1 MQTTEKVKKINA
13 LYLLLY
19 IFAPL
24 AVIGIC
30 GVLYAQFVPQ
40 GAMAP
45 LLSLAPT
52 LLAAVWWI
60 AGGRFIFKRQQKKLA
75 ATLTQKGFVANNTFN
90 AKNCH
95 VVVDAQHGEIAL
107 LFFWNP
113 FQGTVL
119 PANRITKVWVDDGA
133 TGSGILRG
141 SSRVSF
147 LFTLDGTTIRVNTFT
162 SNKRWNMDSN
172 YILTGISKADMMAN
186 VLEEARKITH

>member
-1 MQTTEKVKKINA
+1 MKTTEKVKKMN
-13 LYLLLY
+13 LPYLLLY
-19 IFAPL
+19 ILVPL
-24 AVIGIC
+24 ALIVVC
-30 GVLYAQFVPQ
+30 GFLYAKFFPA
-40 GAMAP
+40 GTMAP
-45 LLSLAPT
+45 ILSMAPT
-52 LLAAVWWI
+52 LIAAVWWV
-60 AGGRFIFKRQQKKLA
+60 GGGKLLFKMQQKKLA
-75 ATLTQKGFVANNTFN
+75 AELKQKGFVANSTFN

-113 FQGTVL
+113 FCGSIL

-133 TGSGILRG
+133 TGSGVLRG

-186 VLEEARKITH
+186 VLEGARRIEH